1 MGDSRYGEQ
10 RAQNFKRKGGIDP
23 DALKNFAA
31 VDNYIFSLEP
41 LRGIIS
47 N

>member
-1 MGDSRYGEQ
+1 MGESKYGEQ
-10 RAQNFKRKGGIDP
+10 RAQNFKGKGGIDP
-23 DALKNFAA
+23 DALINFAA

-41 LRGIIS
+41 LGPLIC